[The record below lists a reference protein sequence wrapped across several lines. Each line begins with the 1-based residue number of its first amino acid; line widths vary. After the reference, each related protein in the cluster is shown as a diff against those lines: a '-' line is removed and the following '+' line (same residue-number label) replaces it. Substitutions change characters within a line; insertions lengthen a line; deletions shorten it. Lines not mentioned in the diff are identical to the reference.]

1 MQASKLCL
9 RSEGLTRG
17 CSHAPC
23 LGHAPQPKAREML
36 VTLTPQ
42 ALQTARSGRLT
53 LDDDENNEDD
63 AASSWG
69 QADQVGAG
77 GTAAS
82 AGPSRSGSA
91 KASAAGTAQAGH
103 DGSAVAR
110 QPSGAGEDGFALS
123 RATSVCSKVSVPIG
137 ATCNLS
143 VLILSDNPIGI
154 GGAKVRTCAI
164 QGKQPV
170 WCWQATNAAY
180 VQRTCSR
187 LEIMAQA

>member
-1 MQASKLCL
+1 MP
-9 RSEGLTRG
+9 
-17 CSHAPC
+17 PC
-23 LGHAPQPKAREML
+23 FVPPPQPKAREML

-53 LDDDENNEDD
+53 LDNDEDDADD

-69 QADQVGAG
+69 QVDQAGAG

-91 KASAAGTAQAGH
+91 RASAAGSAQAGH
-103 DGSAVAR
+103 DGTAAAR
-110 QPSGAGEDGFALS
+110 QPSATGEDGFALS

-154 GGAKVRTCAI
+154 GGAKV
-164 QGKQPV
+164 
-170 WCWQATNAAY
+170 
-180 VQRTCSR
+180 
-187 LEIMAQA
+187 